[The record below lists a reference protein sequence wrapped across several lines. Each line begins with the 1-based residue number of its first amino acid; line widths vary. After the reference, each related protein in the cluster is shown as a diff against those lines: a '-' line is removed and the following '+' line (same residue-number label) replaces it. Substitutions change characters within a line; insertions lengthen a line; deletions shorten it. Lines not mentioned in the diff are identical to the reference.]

1 MDYLWAG
8 MILTGILYGTF
19 TGKSEVLTKDLLDA
33 AGEAISLCI
42 TMAGVLSFW
51 MGLMKV
57 GEKAGLLQKMTKGIQ
72 PLVDFLFPDIPQD
85 HASRIHISTNLIAN
99 VLGLGWACTPAGLK
113 AMEELAKLE
122 EERRT
127 ELVQNTLSANGRKN
141 SFAANKRFGGR
152 KEKEKSSLRSAG
164 EASREM
170 CDFLILN
177 ISSLQVIPVHVIA
190 YRMQYGSTDPARVI
204 GPAILATCASTL
216 AAIVYIKIKHM
227 E

>member
-8 MILTGILYGTF
+8 MILAGILYGTF
-19 TGKSEVLTKDLLDA
+19 TGRSEALTKDLLDA

-57 GEKAGLLQKMTKGIQ
+57 GERAGLLQKMTKGIQ
-72 PLVDFLFPDIPQD
+72 PLVDFLFPDIPQE
-85 HASRIHISTNLIAN
+85 HASRMHIATNLVAN

-122 EERRT
+122 EERGT
-127 ELVQNTLSANGRKN
+127 EVMQSTLPVNGRK
-141 SFAANKRFGGR
+141 SRTPVNKRFGNR
-152 KEKEKSSLRSAG
+152 KEREKSSLHPSC

-216 AAIVYIKIKHM
+216 AAIVYIKMKHM

>member
-8 MILTGILYGTF
+8 MILAGILYGTF
-19 TGKSEVLTKDLLDA
+19 TGRSEALTKDLLDA

-57 GEKAGLLQKMTKGIQ
+57 GERAGLLQKMTKGIQ
-72 PLVDFLFPDIPQD
+72 PLVDFLFPDIPQE
-85 HASRIHISTNLIAN
+85 HASRMHISTNLVAN

-122 EERRT
+122 KERGT
-127 ELVQNTLSANGRKN
+127 EVVQPTLPVNGRK
-141 SFAANKRFGGR
+141 SSPPSNKRLWFR
-152 KEKEKSSLRSAG
+152 KEREKSSLHPAA

-190 YRMQYGSTDPARVI
+190 YRIQYGSTDPARVI

-216 AAIVYIKIKHM
+216 AAIVYIKMTHM

>member
-8 MILTGILYGTF
+8 MILAGILYGTF

-85 HASRIHISTNLIAN
+85 HASRIHISTNLVAN

-122 EERRT
+122 EERRKDSI
-127 ELVQNTLSANGRKN
+127 QNDLPVNGRKN
-141 SFAANKRFGGR
+141 SFAANKRFGAR

-190 YRMQYGSTDPARVI
+190 YRIQYGSTDPARVI